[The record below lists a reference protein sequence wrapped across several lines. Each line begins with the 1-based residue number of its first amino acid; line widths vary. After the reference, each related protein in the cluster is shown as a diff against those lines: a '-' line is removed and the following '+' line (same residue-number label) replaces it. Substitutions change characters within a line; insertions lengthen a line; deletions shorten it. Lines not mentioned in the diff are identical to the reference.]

1 MELYVSQPKETTMAI
16 NDDVLQGN
24 WKQIK
29 GSVQEKWGELT
40 NDDLDQIRGNRKQ
53 LVGKVQER
61 YGKTREEAQEEV
73 DEWMDSMSDS
83 AFRS

>member
-1 MELYVSQPKETTMAI
+1 M
-16 NDDVLQGN
+16 NDDVLEGK

-40 NDDLDQIRGNRKQ
+40 NDDLDQIQGNRKQ

-61 YGKTREEAQEEV
+61 YGKTREEAQKEV
-73 DEWMDSMSDS
+73 DNFLDNLGDT
-83 AFRS
+83 AF